1 MFFIEA
7 NLELAR
13 EMQKGN
19 LCVTP
24 PSESEVETMNTSSCQ
39 FIRKALDYS
48 RELIILA
55 DEGEASSE
63 DDGCVL
69 LFGVIRDCAYKIRA
83 SAEREKQVHT
93 ARGLWEPVAVNG
105 ADKELR

>member
-1 MFFIEA
+1 
-7 NLELAR
+7 
-13 EMQKGN
+13 
-19 LCVTP
+19 
-24 PSESEVETMNTSSCQ
+24 MNTLSCQ

-83 SAEREKQVHT
+83 SAEREKQTHA
-93 ARGLWEPVAVNG
+93 ARGLWEAYAAN
-105 ADKELR
+105 DSDERDR